1 METFKAFLDYFTLTQ
16 WIVIGIVCR
25 VLFWVAEKLTD
36 RYLDR
41 WVRQQ
46 RKAHLQSGAPI
57 RKPSDN
63 APE

>member
-25 VLFWVAEKLTD
+25 CFFWLAEKLTD

-41 WVRQQ
+41 LVRQH
-46 RKAHLQSGAPI
+46 RKAHLQSGAST
-57 RKPSDN
+57 RKSADN
-63 APE
+63 TPE